1 LSALDDTLAG
11 IPVAFV
17 VGDAIAGGVDLGAG
31 SLANLSLGVP
41 LAIDRVSGASCGVV
55 AVAVAAAE
63 SASSSG
69 VREDAHA
76 GFGLAVDAGAGTV
89 AGNLASGLFG
99 VPHAWGRLA
108 DTLGVAEELAI
119 FLAEGRSGGTGGV
132 GGAERSVVALV
143 VGSLGRNSGCD
154 GLGAS
159 VLALLEGA
167 VVRAELVSIAA
178 SGISSGVLERA
189 AESTGGIAPLASG
202 VVLADGLVA
211 VSCANTLAL
220 AALSIPAAESVGVAA
235 VLRRVSELTT
245 LATLARSNE
254 DAHEAFGRA
263 LGVREEPAGLLADV
277 RDGIPHRVVH
287 WVAVALRLVG
297 EALRRLGDTL
307 EGGRHGRDGLS
318 EAAVRLGGA
327 LCRSGELAAV
337 SVAEVES
344 VVPLAE
350 AVGEASVLG
359 VSVVAS
365 ALAGLGEGVVLA
377 VAAGFAGRLGG
388 ASTRGNVATG
398 RASTSTSVPLADT
411 RVDRAGSIGG
421 RSVASRNATARSGV
435 PDAGGVVVASSG
447 ISVSR
452 SALGGTSGT
461 IPLADGL
468 SLASIRGEARARLS
482 ADTRDGVPSAR
493 WVEVA
498 GFLSEVSVLALLLA
512 ELSRGD
518 PAAAGLSSAGSL
530 TLDETAG
537 LLADSLLTVPLAV
550 GVVDATGRSGVLIDA
565 IDFADV

>member
-1 LSALDDTLAG
+1 
-11 IPVAFV
+11 
-17 VGDAIAGGVDLGAG
+17 
-31 SLANLSLGVP
+31 
-41 LAIDRVSGASCGVV
+41 
-55 AVAVAAAE
+55 
-63 SASSSG
+63 
-69 VREDAHA
+69 
-76 GFGLAVDAGAGTV
+76 
-89 AGNLASGLFG
+89 
-99 VPHAWGRLA
+99 
-108 DTLGVAEELAI
+108 LAI

-143 VGSLGRNSGCD
+143 VGSLGRNSGSD

-235 VLRRVSELTT
+235 VLGRVSELTT
-245 LATLARSNE
+245 LAALARSNE

-287 WVAVALRLVG
+287 WVAVALRLLG

-318 EAAVRLGGA
+318 EAAVRLRGA

-377 VAAGFAGRLGG
+377 VAAGFAGRFGG

-398 RASTSTSVPLADT
+398 RAGTSTSVPLADT
-411 RVDRAGSIGG
+411 RVDRASSIGG

-468 SLASIRGEARARLS
+468 SLASIRGEAGARLS

-493 WVEVA
+493 
-498 GFLSEVSVLALLLA
+498 
-512 ELSRGD
+512 
-518 PAAAGLSSAGSL
+518 
-530 TLDETAG
+530 
-537 LLADSLLTVPLAV
+537 
-550 GVVDATGRSGVLIDA
+550 
-565 IDFADV
+565 